1 MKSSP
6 TIDLDSVVVQTEDLL
21 SSELDGDTVVMSVT
35 QAAYYGMDATAQ
47 RIWNL
52 IAQPCRVA
60 DLCEQLISDYAVERS
75 ACEQDV
81 CAFLTEL
88 NKEGLIRVVAED
100 GG

>member
-1 MKSSP
+1 MKSSDV
-6 TIDLDSVVVQTEDLL
+6 IDLDTMVVQTRDLI
-21 SSELDGDTVVMSVT
+21 SSELDGDTVLMSLT
-35 QAAYYGMDATAQ
+35 QAAYYGLDSTGQ
-47 RIWNL
+47 HIWKL
-52 IAQPCRVA
+52 IAQPCRVG
-60 DLCEQLISDYAVERS
+60 DLCEQLVADYAVERT